1 MQPDYL
7 YREQVYHRFD
17 FAKQADALVAS
28 GEEILWANSRAI
40 RQSRAT
46 IMGVR

>member
-7 YREQVYHRFD
+7 YREPVYHLGD
-17 FAKQADALVAS
+17 FAKQADAPVRIRRRIFWRHSLAT
-28 GEEILWANSRAI
+28 